1 MTLRTNIFRT
11 FRDLITVFFDYQDDV
26 LDLYPHDFTEFVIL
40 VPMDFKEESA
50 LWDKLLNSPLF
61 TVWASAT
68 VVFTTGRILVRR
80 LLIVRFT
87 DNTSHNDLVYI
98 LFNSLGLS
106 FGTTTAHGVHSR
118 AEMILVLFVSLFNVL
133 AGILCASFL
142 FEQLAITNYVPIINS
157 FEDFLDHTELRLIRP
172 SIPNFSSEI
181 FPNQS

>member
-68 VVFTTGRILVRR
+68 VV
-80 LLIVRFT
+80 FT